1 MKKVMIAILVVLIAG
16 LAGVLIHG
24 RQQNHKRQQA
34 MQQLTN
40 EVQPLEDER
49 TELKSQLRDEEKT
62 ISTLYQ
68 NYGKVV
74 LTFYN
79 YNEDQNKIAEPKMD
93 QKKMT
98 GNLVFTA
105 DNYPG
110 TTGSISVDTW
120 KKLKEKGWECAI
132 TLTAESSI
140 SKWAT
145 QWKDILASMDTE
157 MTKVV
162 YVPETV
168 TETKAMEEQLRQNG
182 FEVIVRPT
190 QANEELIMKE
200 CEEDPWMFRSM
211 AWNSSDAKAAFN
223 SVKTAGGI
231 ISFGIGS
238 QGASGN
244 MDTKSFEDML
254 DQIQIAV
261 KNKQVS
267 VTSFLQAKSEQQ
279 SLVERTKTKKEQ
291 AQKNK
296 ADLEEKIKAIEE
308 KLDVEYGKYEEQK

>member
-1 MKKVMIAILVVLIAG
+1 MKKVMIAILVILIAG
-16 LAGVLIHG
+16 LAGVLLHG

-34 MQQLTN
+34 IQQMAD

-49 TELKSQLRDEEKT
+49 TELKRQLCDEEKT
-62 ISTLYQ
+62 ISTLYR

-79 YNEDQNKIAEPKMD
+79 YNEDRNKIAEPKMD

-98 GNLVFTA
+98 GTLVFTA

-110 TTGSISVDTW
+110 KAGSISVETW
-120 KKLKEKGWECAI
+120 KKLKEKDWECAVA
-132 TLTAESSI
+132 LTAEDSVPE
-140 SKWAT
+140 WAA

-168 TETKAMEEQLRQNG
+168 MNTKVMEEQLRQNG
-182 FEVIVRPT
+182 FEVIIRQA
-190 QANEELIMKE
+190 QANEDLIIKE
-200 CEEDPWMFRSM
+200 CEEDPWMFHSM
-211 AWNSSDAKAAFN
+211 AWNSSDAKATFN

-231 ISFGIGS
+231 ISFGVGS

-244 MDTKSFEDML
+244 MDARTFEDML

-279 SLVERTKTKKEQ
+279 SLVARTKTKKEQ

-296 ADLEEKIKAIEE
+296 EELEEKIKAIEE
-308 KLDVEYGKYEEQK
+308 KLDVEYEKYEEQK